1 MLWKQ
6 EHLAPMPILTAI
18 RRFRLG
24 MGPLNLLLLG
34 LGGLYLYAWLRQST
48 PCKTTCPAAAGP
60 VAVPQAGKHRPATME
75 KAATNSMPFIAS

>member
-1 MLWKQ
+1 
-6 EHLAPMPILTAI
+6 MPILTAI

-48 PCKTTCPAAAGP
+48 RHH
-60 VAVPQAGKHRPATME
+60 GKSGDELDAIHGELSYSPIEGLTLPPIEIKELAWL
-75 KAATNSMPFIAS
+75 